1 MIAMNELA
9 QEANA
14 CRAGTSKDEDFGS
27 RHGRVLGM
35 ATRYER
41 KAKE

>member
-14 CRAGTSKDEDFGS
+14 CRASTSKDEDLRS
-27 RHGRVLGM
+27 WHDRVLGM

-41 KAKE
+41 KVKE